1 MSLFCKVF
9 SRFIPMPL
17 HSTSLVIVWL
27 MLNSTTSLGHI
38 LLGSVLAIIIPLLC
52 GPLRLPQPKVKR
64 PLKLISYAL
73 IVLKDIVVANI
84 EVALLVIGPMDKI
97 NPGFVA
103 VPLELTGTLPVT
115 LLASTVT
122 MTPGTVSADISKDE
136 KWLYVHVLNMP
147 EQEQEVIDFI
157 KQRYEARVK
166 EIFGC

>member
-1 MSLFCKVF
+1 MSLFGKVF
-9 SRFIPMPL
+9 SRVIPMPL
-17 HSTSLVIVWL
+17 HSITLVIVWL

-52 GPLRLPQPKVKR
+52 APLRLPQPKVKR
-64 PLKLISYAL
+64 PLKLINYAL

-103 VPLELTGTLPVT
+103 VPIELTGTLPVT

-122 MTPGTVSADISKDE
+122 MTPGTVSADISKDQ

-147 EQEQEVIDFI
+147 AQEQEVIDFI
-157 KQRYEARVK
+157 KQRYESRVK